1 MAWELVES
9 CASPHGELELYTQD
23 MQHFMIRF
31 DGIEL
36 MNGMLHS
43 SEDVLGELAVAL
55 CKREGSRILIGGL
68 GLGFTLAAALRAQA
82 PNQISPQ
89 IKVAELTSTVIDWF
103 ERYFRHSLQLP
114 ANCAEIIAGDAYQI
128 IAERGPWSVICL
140 DIDNGPSYLST
151 SANQKM
157 YAAAGLQQISLQL
170 EADGACLVW
179 SANQEADLIENSH
192 QAGFHIYL
200 RVVHTPMAARVFE
213 QYVYVLSKRALDLT
227 FCTQFALQA
236 MWPQA

>member
-9 CASPHGELELYTQD
+9 VASPHGELELYTQD

-36 MNGMLHS
+36 MNGMLHT

-55 CKREGSRILIGGL
+55 CRHDASQILIGGL
-68 GLGFTLAAALRAQA
+68 GLGFTLAAALRTQA
-82 PNQISPQ
+82 PISPN
-89 IKVAELTSTVIDWF
+89 IKVAELTPTVIDWF
-103 ERYFRHSLQLP
+103 QRFFRHSLQLP

-151 SANQKM
+151 SENQKM
-157 YAAAGLQQISLQL
+157 YAAAGLQQIYTQL

-179 SANQEADLIENSH
+179 SANQETELIQNGR
-192 QAGFHIYL
+192 QAGFSVYL
-200 RVVHTPMAARVFE
+200 HEVHTPMAARVFE
-213 QYVYVLSKRALDLT
+213 QYVYVLSKRALDVT
-227 FCTQFALQA
+227 FCTHYALQA
-236 MWPQA
+236 M

>member
-9 CASPHGELELYTQD
+9 VASAHGELELYSQD

-36 MNGMLHS
+36 MNGMLHT

-55 CKREGSRILIGGL
+55 CCHEASQILIGGL
-68 GLGFTLAAALRAQA
+68 GLGFTLAAALRAEA
-82 PNQISPQ
+82 PNQISIN
-89 IKVAELTSTVIDWF
+89 IKVAELTPTVIDWF
-103 ERYFRHSLQLP
+103 QRFFRHSLQLP
-114 ANCAEIIAGDAYQI
+114 ADCAEIIAGDAYQI

-151 SANQKM
+151 SENQKM
-157 YAAAGLQQISLQL
+157 YAAAGLQQIYTQL

-179 SANQEADLIENSH
+179 SANQEAALIENGR
-192 QAGFHIYL
+192 QAGFYVYL
-200 RVVHTPMAARVFE
+200 RDVRTPMAARVFE
-213 QYVYVLSKRALDLT
+213 QYVYVLSKRALDVP
-227 FCTQFALQA
+227 FCTQYALQT
-236 MWPQA
+236 M